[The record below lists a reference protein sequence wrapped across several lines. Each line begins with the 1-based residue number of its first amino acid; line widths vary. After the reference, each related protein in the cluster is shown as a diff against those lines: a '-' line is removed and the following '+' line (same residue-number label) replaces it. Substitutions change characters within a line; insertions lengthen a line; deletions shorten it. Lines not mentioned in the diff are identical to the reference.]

1 MLIADCGSTWSKI
14 LDTESGELEII
25 QTREMVLREGL
36 SFDRA
41 TGHSAKGRCAEFR
54 NELISLAEG
63 ALALVDVPD
72 FSVVDVGGRDI
83 KYVRF
88 EDRKVKKLDWNLACG
103 SSTGATIELLGN
115 YYEIDFSCL
124 EPSKKWINVTCGVF
138 GMERV
143 LEHVSTGTP
152 AGESVAMFIHG
163 MVRNVFDFASR
174 PETLHLSGG
183 FCDNY
188 CFIRTFES
196 YCRAIPLGRTV
207 PLEGLKTETVDGR
220 LDDDLRR
227 NREYRTKRYPKS
239 KG

>member
-14 LDTESGELEII
+14 FDTESEELEII
-25 QTREMVLREGL
+25 QTREMVSREGL
-36 SFDRA
+36 FFDRA

-88 EDRKVKKLDWNLACG
+88 EDRKVRKLDWNLACG

-115 YYEIDFSCL
+115 YYEIDFSSL
-124 EPSKKWINVTCGVF
+124 GPSKEWINVTCGVF
-138 GMERV
+138 GMEKV
-143 LEHVSTGTP
+143 LELVSTGTP
-152 AGESVAMFIHG
+152 AGESVARFIHG
-163 MVRNVFDFASR
+163 MVRNVFNFAGR
-174 PETLHLSGG
+174 PEVLYLSGG

-188 CFIRTFES
+188 CFLGTFES
-196 YCRAIPLGRTV
+196 YCKAIPLGRTV
-207 PLEGLKTETVDGR
+207 PLEGLKPGAGDR
-220 LDDDLRR
+220 RIDDDLRTD
-227 NREYRTKRYPKS
+227 EK
-239 KG
+239 